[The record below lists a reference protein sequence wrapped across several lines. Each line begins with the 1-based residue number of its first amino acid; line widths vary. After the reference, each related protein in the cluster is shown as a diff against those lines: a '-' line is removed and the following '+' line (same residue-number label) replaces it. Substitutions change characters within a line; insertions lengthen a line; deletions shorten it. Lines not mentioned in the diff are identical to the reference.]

1 MSKFDDDEVEEE
13 GADDDEDIIILV
25 ATTTA
30 TSALFSGTDAALG
43 RTMGHEEGRTNADD
57 AEEEEEAA
65 AAAAARARDIIRRK
79 KVETPAAGAT
89 MVSTVS
95 GHKTVRRSFEG
106 DGPSF

>member
-43 RTMGHEEGRTNADD
+43 RTMGYEGGRTNADD
-57 AEEEEEAA
+57 AEEEAA
-65 AAAAARARDIIRRK
+65 AAAAARDIIRRK
-79 KVETPAAGAT
+79 KVETPATGDT
-89 MVSTVS
+89 MVSNVS
-95 GHKTVRRSFEG
+95 VLRPFRSAKIMFQ
-106 DGPSF
+106 FF

>member
-43 RTMGHEEGRTNADD
+43 RTMGYEGGRTNADD
-57 AEEEEEAA
+57 AEEEDEAA
-65 AAAAARARDIIRRK
+65 AAAAARDTIRRK
-79 KVETPAAGAT
+79 KVETPATGAT
-89 MVSTVS
+89 MVSNVS
-95 GHKTVRRSFEG
+95 GLRPFRSAKIMFQ
-106 DGPSF
+106 FF